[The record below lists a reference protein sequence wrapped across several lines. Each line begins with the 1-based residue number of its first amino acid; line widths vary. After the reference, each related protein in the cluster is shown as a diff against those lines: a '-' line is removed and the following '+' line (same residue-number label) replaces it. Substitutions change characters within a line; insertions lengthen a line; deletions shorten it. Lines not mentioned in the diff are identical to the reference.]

1 MYCDEVVLFQVGGI
15 FYENNAF
22 FMLGPMGFENPI
34 LEKRPPSEARFVW
47 YIAAT
52 PPNKQPM
59 TSCKMYSTLRI
70 EVKCKSITNHLFGSQ

>member
-34 LEKRPPSEARFVW
+34 LETRPPFETGV
-47 YIAAT
+47 
-52 PPNKQPM
+52 
-59 TSCKMYSTLRI
+59 
-70 EVKCKSITNHLFGSQ
+70 V